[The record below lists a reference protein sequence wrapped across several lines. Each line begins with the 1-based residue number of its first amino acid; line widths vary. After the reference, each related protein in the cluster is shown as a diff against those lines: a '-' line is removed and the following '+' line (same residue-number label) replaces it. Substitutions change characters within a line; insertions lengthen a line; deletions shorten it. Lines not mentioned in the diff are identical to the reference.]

1 MTLKN
6 CLYKTSHNKVTKQDY
21 LFVVLASIISSCGFA
36 LNSETVVIGSM
47 LISPVLKPL
56 INLAISLLRGH
67 DSTLYLSLEQLVK
80 MIGLVILIGGILAWI
95 FYKFFPT
102 LRQTFDIA
110 LKDEDNKNASAQAK
124 TILGR
129 VGSLIQTDKGLPTT
143 EFWFI
148 VLIAIAGGVLLARTH
163 CTDDADIT
171 TAIIGTGIS
180 TSVLPPIIAGAML
193 FAMGS
198 EHSIPKFMNGLLLS
212 MINILAIFVSYM
224 ATLYLSRDT

>member
-1 MTLKN
+1 MSFKKT
-6 CLYKTSHNKVTKQDY
+6 CLYKTSENKVTKQDY
-21 LFVVLASIISSCGFA
+21 LFVVLASLISASGFA

-56 INLAISLLRGH
+56 VNLAISLLRGNY
-67 DSTLYLSLEQLVK
+67 STVYLSLLQLVA
-80 MIGLVILIGGILAWI
+80 MIFVVIVIGGGLAYL
-95 FYKFFPT
+95 FYQFFPE
-102 LRQTFDIA
+102 LRKRFNDA
-110 LKDEDNKNASAQAK
+110 LIDEENQDVNAEAK

-129 VGSLIQTDKGLPTT
+129 VGSLIQTSIMQPKN

-148 VLIAIAGGVLLARTH
+148 LFIAIAGGILLARTH
-163 CTDDADIT
+163 CTDAADIT
-171 TAIIGTGIS
+171 TAIIGAGIS

-198 EHSIPKFMNGLLLS
+198 EHSIQKFGNGLALS

-224 ATLYLSRDT
+224 ATLYLSW

>member
-1 MTLKN
+1 MTLKTN
-6 CLYKTSHNKVTKQDY
+6 CLYKTSENKVTKQDY
-21 LFVVLASIISSCGFA
+21 LFVILASIISACGFA

-56 INLAISLLRGH
+56 INLAISLLRGQY
-67 DSTLYLSLEQLVK
+67 STLYLSLLHLLA
-80 MIGLVILIGGILAWI
+80 MIVLVIVIGGCLAYL
-95 FYKFFPT
+95 FYTVFPT
-102 LRQTFDIA
+102 LRTTFNNA
-110 LKDEDNKNASAQAK
+110 LSEEANSDASAQAK

-148 VLIAIAGGVLLARTH
+148 LLIAIAGGILLARTH
-163 CTDDADIT
+163 CTDEADIT

-198 EHSIPKFMNGLLLS
+198 EHSIQKFGNGLSLS
-212 MINILAIFVSYM
+212 MINVFAIFASYM
-224 ATLYLSRDT
+224 ATLYLSY

>member
-1 MTLKN
+1 MTLKKN
-6 CLYKTSHNKVTKQDY
+6 CLYKTSENKVSKQDY
-21 LFVVLASIISSCGFA
+21 LFVILASIISACGFA

-56 INLAISLLRGH
+56 INLAISLLRGQY
-67 DSTLYLSLEQLVK
+67 STLYLSLLHLVA
-80 MIGLVILIGGILAWI
+80 MITLVIGIGGGLAVL
-95 FYKFFPT
+95 FYKIFPT
-102 LRQTFDIA
+102 LRKTFNDA
-110 LKDEDNKNASAQAK
+110 LEEEDNLEASSEAK

-143 EFWFI
+143 GFWFI
-148 VLIAIAGGVLLARTH
+148 LLIAIAGGILLARTH
-163 CTDDADIT
+163 CTDEADIT

-198 EHSIPKFMNGLLLS
+198 EHSIQKFGNGLALS
-212 MINILAIFVSYM
+212 MINISAIFFSYM
-224 ATLYLSRDT
+224 ATLYLSW

>member
-1 MTLKN
+1 MTLKKN
-6 CLYKTSHNKVTKQDY
+6 CLYKTSENKVSKQDY
-21 LFVVLASIISSCGFA
+21 LFVILASIIFACGFA

-56 INLAISLLRGH
+56 INLAISLLRGQY
-67 DSTLYLSLEQLVK
+67 STLYLSLLHLVA
-80 MIGLVILIGGILAWI
+80 MITLVIGIGGGLAVL
-95 FYKFFPT
+95 FYKIFPT
-102 LRQTFDIA
+102 LRKTFNDA
-110 LKDEDNKNASAQAK
+110 LEEEDNLEASSEAK

-143 EFWFI
+143 GFWFI
-148 VLIAIAGGVLLARTH
+148 LLIAIAGGILLARTH
-163 CTDDADIT
+163 CTDEADIT

-198 EHSIPKFMNGLLLS
+198 EHSIQKFGNGLALS
-212 MINILAIFVSYM
+212 MINISAIFFSYM
-224 ATLYLSRDT
+224 ATLYLSW

>member
-1 MTLKN
+1 MSYDPKDYYTFITCDYKKCN
-6 CLYKTSHNKVTKQDY
+6 NIMCIECDYNNGYCDDCLDCGYND
-21 LFVVLASIISSCGFA
+21 IS
-36 LNSETVVIGSM
+36 
-47 LISPVLKPL
+47 
-56 INLAISLLRGH
+56 
-67 DSTLYLSLEQLVK
+67 
-80 MIGLVILIGGILAWI
+80 
-95 FYKFFPT
+95 
-102 LRQTFDIA
+102 
-110 LKDEDNKNASAQAK
+110 DEDNKNASAQAK

>member
-1 MTLKN
+1 MTLKTN
-6 CLYKTSHNKVTKQDY
+6 CLYKTSENKVSKQDY
-21 LFVVLASIISSCGFA
+21 LFVILASIISACGFA

-56 INLAISLLRGH
+56 INLAISLLRGQY
-67 DSTLYLSLEQLVK
+67 STLYLSLLHLVA
-80 MIGLVILIGGILAWI
+80 MITLVIGIGGGLAAF
-95 FYKFFPT
+95 FYKIFPT
-102 LRQTFDIA
+102 LRKTFNDA
-110 LKDEDNKNASAQAK
+110 LEEEDNLETSSEAK

-143 EFWFI
+143 GFWFI
-148 VLIAIAGGVLLARTH
+148 LLIAIAGGILLARTH
-163 CTDDADIT
+163 CTDEADIT

-198 EHSIPKFMNGLLLS
+198 EHSIQKFGNGLALS
-212 MINILAIFVSYM
+212 MINISAIFFSYM
-224 ATLYLSRDT
+224 ATLYLSW

>member
-21 LFVVLASIISSCGFA
+21 LFVILASIISSCGFA

-47 LISPVLKPL
+47 LISPILKPL

-67 DSTLYLSLEQLVK
+67 YSTLCINLLHLIT
-80 MIGLVILIGGILAWI
+80 MIVVVILIGGCVAYLS
-95 FYKFFPT
+95 YQFFPI
-102 LRQTFDIA
+102 LRTTFRTA
-110 LKDEDNKNASAQAK
+110 LEDETNKDASAQAK

-148 VLIAIAGGVLLARTH
+148 VFIAIAGGVLLARTH

-193 FAMGS
+193 FALDFKN
-198 EHSIPKFMNGLLLS
+198 SIPKFMNGLSLS

-224 ATLYLSRDT
+224 ATLYLSW

>member
-1 MTLKN
+1 MTFKKT
-6 CLYKTSHNKVTKQDY
+6 CLYKTSENKVTLQDY
-21 LFVVLASIISSCGFA
+21 LFVILASLISACGFA

-56 INLAISLLRGH
+56 INLAISLLRGQY
-67 DSTLYLSLEQLVK
+67 STLWHSLLHLVV
-80 MIGLVILIGGILAWI
+80 MIVVVIVIGGGLAWI
-95 FYKFFPT
+95 FYQIFPQ
-102 LRQTFDIA
+102 LRKRFNDA
-110 LKDEDNKNASAQAK
+110 LVDEENQDVNAEAK

-129 VGSLIQTDKGLPTT
+129 VGSLIQTNIMKPKN

-148 VLIAIAGGVLLARTH
+148 LLIAIAGGILLARTH
-163 CTDDADIT
+163 CTDEADIT

-198 EHSIPKFMNGLLLS
+198 EHSIRKFGNGLALS
-212 MINILAIFVSYM
+212 MINVFAIFASYM
-224 ATLYLSRDT
+224 ATLYLS